1 MSRSVLACSAPLVP
15 SAPCWPPA
23 VVGEDA
29 APSYSRCWVGHVH
42 PRATISLGLG
52 GLSVWRATPRPTLR
66 PPSRS
71 PSARKGT
78 DSMQTYSH
86 TRWATG
92 RGGRRPAVQAGVSWT
107 CQGHPQAGTLGSTSG
122 AEGPCGGTSSPLNP
136 HQFTPE
142 PLHFPAWYGKQAW
155 TPPDVLAVGQSLN
168 SRTTHLSQLGLLWLH
183 RQTSSSS
190 TGRRS

>member
-1 MSRSVLACSAPLVP
+1 MGR
-15 SAPCWPPA
+15 
-23 VVGEDA
+23 
-29 APSYSRCWVGHVH
+29 VH
-42 PRATISLGLG
+42 PCAAISLGLG

-92 RGGRRPAVQAGVSWT
+92 RGEAAGCASWG
-107 CQGHPQAGTLGSTSG
+107 QLDVPGSPVGPQAGTLGSTSG

-136 HQFTPE
+136 HQSTPM
-142 PLHFPAWYGKQAW
+142 PLHFPAWCGNQAWGTW

-168 SRTTHLSQLGLLWLH
+168 SRTTHPSQLGLLWLH

-190 TGRRS
+190 TSRRS